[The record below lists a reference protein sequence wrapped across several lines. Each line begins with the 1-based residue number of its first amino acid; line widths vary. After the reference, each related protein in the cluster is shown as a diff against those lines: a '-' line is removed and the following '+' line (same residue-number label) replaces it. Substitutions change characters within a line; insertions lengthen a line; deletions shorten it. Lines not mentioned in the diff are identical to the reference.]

1 MTGIE
6 GNQKR
11 LSRALVSELKSYF
24 YQTIPVLFT
33 DGHMI
38 GLYFLAPIELGGAER
53 PLLASFL

>member
-24 YQTIPVLFT
+24 YQTIPVFFT
-33 DGHMI
+33 NGHMI
-38 GLYFLAPIELGGAER
+38 GLYFLAPIESGGAER

>member
-6 GNQKR
+6 RNQKR

-33 DGHMI
+33 AGHMI
-38 GLYFLAPIELGGAER
+38 GIALLVLELG
-53 PLLASFL
+53 